1 MARNNKS
8 LKPARDF
15 ENHPA
20 LHFEN
25 QTTSPIIPFRAKPIQ
40 PSSDFVSLRT
50 RLLVPLFAV
59 MLVIVTTGA
68 YLVSQNLTRSQEDDE
83 VRDLLVRSQT
93 ISTQTAQLGMDMR
106 DEIRRIAFTSGVRE
120 NVAAQNGTALQT
132 LIEPLAELAN
142 LDLVIVTG
150 ADSQEILSLQ
160 WVEVDYTVA
169 ERSDVSGLEPIF
181 AAMRQSQQPRSGF
194 VQTGQGVML
203 LTSGP
208 IFSPTDQMMG
218 IVTVGR
224 RLDHVLEALD
234 DPRTEN
240 LTLFAGDGRL
250 LRTTLPDNEAV
261 LNSLHL
267 PLETVNQ
274 TLGLVG
280 QVPTEN
286 ITLDGDRY
294 QAAYVPF
301 IVDTEP
307 IGVMGIYLPSYAP
320 YSGDM
325 ARQLT
330 SLSFASL
337 AAAILIVFYLFTAR
351 LLSRVNRVKRTAEAL
366 AAGQLDARSR
376 LRANDEIGVL
386 GGALDH
392 FADVMAQQN
401 DLMVKSLRRER
412 RENARMAA
420 ILESLPDG
428 LIVLDMDGRVLMM
441 NTQARNLIGGVRTL
455 RSASFQQL
463 TAATTET
470 LGPALAPGLYAMG
483 QPVPV
488 LHQDRILESQVA
500 TIVTVTG
507 GRLGKLVTLRDITE
521 TVRREQRHDELVEK
535 LSDEIHLPVS
545 HVAQDAALRAVD
557 LRGTP
562 TSESLMLFAREIA
575 RNARAMQR
583 IIGELRELNTINRQD
598 LERGQ
603 KPILLSDL
611 IWRVA
616 AQWKKAAA
624 AAEVLLEVKLPTETC
639 YVLGDERR
647 LRWAIGN
654 VVDNAIKYSPPNSA
668 IHIKAIEQ
676 AEKSTALIRVE
687 DQGVGILAHDLPNIF
702 QRFYRGT
709 PTLPDGN
716 VIETPGTG
724 QGLYLSR
731 KIVRTHGGE
740 MTLESTAGQGT
751 VVTMTLPLTSPVTLE
766 MPDAGEAVE
775 AADKFKLETHEVELL
790 KRLSAAEKVEKVE
803 RNK

>member
-1 MARNNKS
+1 MGRKS
-8 LKPARDF
+8 KSAVAVREF
-15 ENHPA
+15 EN
-20 LHFEN
+20 E
-25 QTTSPIIPFRAKPIQ
+25 TTTPIIPFRSKPIQ
-40 PSSDFVSLRT
+40 PSSDYVSLRT

-68 YLVSQNLTRSQEDDE
+68 YLVSQNLMRTQEDDE
-83 VRDLLVRSQT
+83 VRDVLVRSQT
-93 ISTQTAQLGMDMR
+93 LSAQTAQIGVEMR
-106 DEIRRIAFTSGVRE
+106 EEIRRITFTSGVRE
-120 NVAAQNGTALQT
+120 NVAAQNGPILQT
-132 LIEPLAELAN
+132 LIEPLAELAA

-160 WVEVDYTVA
+160 RVEIDGMTDYTVA
-169 ERSDVSGLEPIF
+169 EKSDISSLEPIF
-181 AAMRQSQQPRSGF
+181 QAMSQQPRSGF

-203 LTSGP
+203 VTSGP

-224 RLDHVLEALD
+224 RLDHVLALLD
-234 DPRTEN
+234 SPSTEN
-240 LTLFAGDGRL
+240 LTVFAGDGRL

-261 LNSLHL
+261 LNALHL
-267 PLETVNQ
+267 SLETVNQ

-286 ITLDGDRY
+286 IILDGKRY
-294 QAAYVPF
+294 QVAYIPF
-301 IVDTEP
+301 TVDTQP
-307 IGVMGIYLPSYAP
+307 IGVLGIYQPTYVA
-320 YSGDM
+320 YNGDM

-330 SLSFASL
+330 SLTFATL
-337 AAAILIVFYLFTAR
+337 TAAILIIFYLFTVR
-351 LLSRVNRVKRTAEAL
+351 LLSRVNRIRRTAEAL
-366 AAGQLDARSR
+366 AAGQLDVRSR

-392 FADVMAQQN
+392 FADVMGQQN

-412 RENARMAA
+412 RENSRLAA

-428 LIVLDMDGRVLMM
+428 LIVLDSDGRVLMM
-441 NTQARNLIGGVRTL
+441 NTQARNLIGGIRTL

-483 QPVPV
+483 RPVPV
-488 LHQDRILESQVA
+488 LHQDRILEAQVA
-500 TIVTVTG
+500 AIVTVTG

-521 TVRREQRHDELVEK
+521 TVQREQRHEALVEK

-562 TSESLMLFAREIA
+562 TSDSLMLFAREIA

-603 KPILLSDL
+603 KPILLSDVM
-611 IWRVA
+611 WRVA
-616 AQWKKAAA
+616 AQWKKSAA
-624 AAEVLLEVKLPTETC
+624 AAEVLLEVRLPTEAC

-654 VVDNAIKYSPPNSA
+654 VVDNAIKYSPPNST
-668 IHIKAIEQ
+668 IQITAIEQ
-676 AEKSTALIRVE
+676 AEKSIALIRVE
-687 DQGVGILAHDLPNIF
+687 DQGVGILAQDLPNIF

-709 PTLPDGN
+709 PTLPGGE

-740 MTLESTAGQGT
+740 MTLESIAGQGT
-751 VVTMTLPLTSPVTLE
+751 IVEMSLPLTSPVTLE
-766 MPDAGEAVE
+766 MPDAHETTE
-775 AADKFKLETHEVELL
+775 KFKLETREVELL
-790 KRLSAAEKVEKVE
+790 KKWSIAEKADKVEKIA

>member
-1 MARNNKS
+1 MGRKNKS
-8 LKPARDF
+8 IVVARDF
-15 ENHPA
+15 EN
-20 LHFEN
+20 E
-25 QTTSPIIPFRAKPIQ
+25 TTTPIIPFRAKPIQ
-40 PSSDFVSLRT
+40 PSADYVSLRT

-68 YLVSQNLTRSQEDDE
+68 YLVSQNLMRTQEDDE
-83 VRDLLVRSQT
+83 VRDVLVRSQT
-93 ISTQTAQLGMDMR
+93 LSAQTAQIGVEMR
-106 DEIRRIAFTSGVRE
+106 EEIRRITFTSGVLE
-120 NVAAQNGTALQT
+120 NVAAQNGPALQT
-132 LIEPLAELAN
+132 LIEPLAELAT

-160 WVEVDYTVA
+160 RVEIDGLVDYTVA
-169 ERSDVSGLEPIF
+169 EKSDVSSLEPIF
-181 AAMRQSQQPRSGF
+181 QAMSQQPRSGF
-194 VQTGQGVML
+194 VQTGLGVML
-203 LTSGP
+203 VTSGP

-224 RLDHVLEALD
+224 RLDHVLALLD
-234 DPRTEN
+234 SPAAEN
-240 LTLFAGDGRL
+240 LAVFAGDGRL

-261 LNSLHL
+261 LNALHL

-286 ITLDGDRY
+286 ITLDGERY
-294 QAAYVPF
+294 QVAYIPF
-301 IVDTEP
+301 TVDTQP
-307 IGVMGIYLPSYAP
+307 IGVLGIYQPTYVA

-330 SLSFASL
+330 SLTFATL
-337 AAAILIVFYLFTAR
+337 TAAILIVFYLFTVR
-351 LLSRVNRVKRTAEAL
+351 LLSRVNRVRRTAEAL

-392 FADVMAQQN
+392 FADVMGQQN

-412 RENARMAA
+412 RENSRLAA

-428 LIVLDMDGRVLMM
+428 LIVLDSDGRVLMM
-441 NTQARNLIGGVRTL
+441 NTQARNLIGGIRTL

-488 LHQDRILESQVA
+488 LHQDRILEAQVA
-500 TIVTVTG
+500 AIVTVTG

-521 TVRREQRHDELVEK
+521 MVQREQRHEVLVEK
-535 LSDEIHLPVS
+535 LSDEVHLPVS

-562 TSESLMLFAREIA
+562 TSDSLMLFAREIA

-603 KPILLSDL
+603 KPILLSDVM
-611 IWRVA
+611 WRVA

-624 AAEVLLEVKLPTETC
+624 AAEVLLEVRLPTEAC

-654 VVDNAIKYSPPNSA
+654 VVDNAIKYSPPNST
-668 IHIKAIEQ
+668 IQITAIEQ

-687 DQGVGILAHDLPNIF
+687 DQGVGILAQDLPNIF

-709 PTLPDGN
+709 PTLPDGK

-740 MTLESTAGQGT
+740 MTLESIAGQGT
-751 VVTMTLPLTSPVTLE
+751 IVEMSLPLTSPVTLE
-766 MPDAGEAVE
+766 MPDAHETAE
-775 AADKFKLETHEVELL
+775 KFKLETREVELL
-790 KRLSAAEKVEKVE
+790 KKWSMAEKADKVEKIA

>member
-1 MARNNKS
+1 MARTNKS
-8 LKPARDF
+8 IRPAQDF
-15 ENHPA
+15 ENQP
-20 LHFEN
+20 
-25 QTTSPIIPFRAKPIQ
+25 TTPIIPFRSKPIQ
-40 PSSDFVSLRT
+40 PSSDFISLRT

-59 MLVIVTTGA
+59 LLVIVTTGA
-68 YLVSQNLTRSQEDDE
+68 YLVSQNLTRSQDDDE
-83 VRDLLVRSQT
+83 VKDLLVRSQT
-93 ISTQTAQLGMDMR
+93 LASQTAQIGVDMR

-120 NVAAQNGTALQT
+120 NIAARNGTALQS
-132 LIEPLAELAN
+132 LIEPLAALADF
-142 LDLVIVTG
+142 DLVIVTG
-150 ADSQEILSLQ
+150 ADSQEIVSLQ
-160 WVEVDYTVA
+160 RVQVDGFDDYAVA
-169 ERSDVSGLEPIF
+169 EQSDVSGLELVF
-181 AAMRQSQQPRSGF
+181 AAMKQSQQPRSGF

-203 LTSGP
+203 ITSGP

-224 RLDHVLEALD
+224 RLDLVLTSLD
-234 DPRTEN
+234 NNQTQN
-240 LTLFAGDGRL
+240 LAFFAGDGRL
-250 LRTTLPDNEAV
+250 LRTSLPDNEAV
-261 LNSLHL
+261 LKALNL
-267 PLETVNQ
+267 PNETVNQ

-280 QVPTEN
+280 QVPTE
-286 ITLDGDRY
+286 IVTLDGLRY

-301 IVDTEP
+301 TIDTQP
-307 IGVMGIYLPSYAP
+307 IGLIGIYQPTHIAYNT
-320 YSGDM
+320 DV

-330 SLSFASL
+330 SLTFASL
-337 AAAILIVFYLFTAR
+337 AAASLVVFYLFTVR
-351 LLSRVNRVKRTAEAL
+351 LLSRVNRVRRTAEAL
-366 AAGQLDARSR
+366 AAGRLEARSR
-376 LRANDEIGVL
+376 LRPNDEIGVL

-392 FADVMAQQN
+392 FADVMGQQN

-412 RENARMAA
+412 RENARLAA

-428 LIVLDMDGRVLMM
+428 LVVLDMDGRVLMM
-441 NTQARNLIGGVRTL
+441 NTQARNLIGGIRTL
-455 RSASFQQL
+455 RTASFQQL

-470 LGPALAPGLYAMG
+470 LGPALAPGLYSMG
-483 QPVPV
+483 QPVSV
-488 LHQDRILESQVA
+488 LHQDKILEAQVA
-500 TIVTVTG
+500 AIVTVTG

-521 TVRREQRHDELVEK
+521 VVRREQRHEELVEK

-562 TSESLMLFAREIA
+562 TSDSLMLFAREIA

-583 IIGELRELNTINRQD
+583 IIAELRELNTINRQD
-598 LERGQ
+598 VERGQ
-603 KPILLSDL
+603 RPILLSDL

-616 AQWKKAAA
+616 AQWKKAAS

-654 VVDNAIKYSPPNSA
+654 MVDNAIKYSQPNGT
-668 IHIKAIEQ
+668 IQITAIEQ
-676 AEKSTALIRVE
+676 AEKSVALIRIE
-687 DQGVGILAHDLPNIF
+687 DQGVGILPNDLPNIF

-709 PTLPDGN
+709 PTLPDGK

-740 MTLESTAGQGT
+740 IILESIAGEGT
-751 VVTMTLPLTSPVTLE
+751 VIEMTLPLTSPVTLE
-766 MPDAGEAVE
+766 IPGAGEAT
-775 AADKFKLETHEVELL
+775 DKFKLQTQEVELL
-790 KRLSAAEKVEKVE
+790 KKLSSTEKIE

>member
-1 MARNNKS
+1 M
-8 LKPARDF
+8 
-15 ENHPA
+15 
-20 LHFEN
+20 
-25 QTTSPIIPFRAKPIQ
+25 
-40 PSSDFVSLRT
+40 
-50 RLLVPLFAV
+50 LVPLFAV

-68 YLVSQNLTRSQEDDE
+68 YLVSQNLMRTQEDDE
-83 VRDLLVRSQT
+83 VRDVLVRSQT
-93 ISTQTAQLGMDMR
+93 LSAQTAQIGVKMR
-106 DEIRRIAFTSGVRE
+106 EEIRRITFTSGVRE
-120 NVAAQNGTALQT
+120 NVAAQNGPALQT
-132 LIEPLAELAN
+132 LIEPLAELAA

-160 WVEVDYTVA
+160 RVEIDGLVDYTVA
-169 ERSDVSGLEPIF
+169 EKSDVSALEPIF
-181 AAMRQSQQPRSGF
+181 QALSQQPRSGF
-194 VQTGQGVML
+194 VQTGEGVML
-203 LTSGP
+203 VTSGP

-224 RLDHVLEALD
+224 RLDHVLASLD
-234 DPRTEN
+234 SPSTEN
-240 LTLFAGDGRL
+240 LTVFAGDGRL

-261 LNSLHL
+261 LNALHL

-274 TLGLVG
+274 TLNLVG

-286 ITLDGDRY
+286 ITLDGERY
-294 QAAYVPF
+294 QVAYIPF
-301 IVDTEP
+301 TVDTQP
-307 IGVMGIYLPSYAP
+307 IGVLGIYQPTYAA

-330 SLSFASL
+330 SLTFATL
-337 AAAILIVFYLFTAR
+337 TAAILIVFYLFTVR
-351 LLSRVNRVKRTAEAL
+351 LLSRVNRVRRTAEAL

-392 FADVMAQQN
+392 FADVMGQQN

-412 RENARMAA
+412 RENARLAA

-428 LIVLDMDGRVLMM
+428 LIVLDRDGRVLMM
-441 NTQARNLIGGVRTL
+441 NTQARNLIGGIRTL

-488 LHQDRILESQVA
+488 LHQDRILEAQVA
-500 TIVTVTG
+500 AIVTVTG

-521 TVRREQRHDELVEK
+521 TVQREQRHEALVEK
-535 LSDEIHLPVS
+535 LSDEVHLPVS
-545 HVAQDAALRAVD
+545 HVAQDAALRAMD

-562 TSESLMLFAREIA
+562 TSDSLMLFAREIA

-603 KPILLSDL
+603 RAILLSDL

-616 AQWKKAAA
+616 AQWKKSAA

-647 LRWAIGN
+647 LR
-654 VVDNAIKYSPPNSA
+654 
-668 IHIKAIEQ
+668 
-676 AEKSTALIRVE
+676 
-687 DQGVGILAHDLPNIF
+687 
-702 QRFYRGT
+702 
-709 PTLPDGN
+709 
-716 VIETPGTG
+716 
-724 QGLYLSR
+724 
-731 KIVRTHGGE
+731 
-740 MTLESTAGQGT
+740 
-751 VVTMTLPLTSPVTLE
+751 
-766 MPDAGEAVE
+766 
-775 AADKFKLETHEVELL
+775 
-790 KRLSAAEKVEKVE
+790 
-803 RNK
+803 